1 MQDALISDLKQEE
14 GLKLVAYQDHLGF
27 WTIGYGR
34 LIDERKG
41 GGISEAEAE
50 YLLRND
56 VAKVTSELAARCEGW
71 TDMPDN
77 IRRATANMA
86 FQLGITGLLG
96 FKKMWAALRAKDW
109 DEAAEHAL
117 DSTWARQ
124 TPNRAKR
131 VTDLIRKGEADPG
144 VAG

>member
-56 VAKVTSELAARCEGW
+56 VAKVTSALAAQCQGW
-71 TDMPDN
+71 VDMPDN

-86 FQLGITGLLG
+86 FQLGINGVLA
-96 FKKMWAALRAKDW
+96 FKKMWAALRSKDW
-109 DEAAEHAL
+109 DEAAKHAL
-117 DSTWARQ
+117 DSKWAKQ

-131 VTDLIRKGEADPG
+131 VADLIRKGD
-144 VAG
+144 AG